1 MNQPNPELIRKK
13 QGMRLTWWSLAVALA
28 GLLIVAVGV
37 WWGLGQSSAP
47 ASQAPS
53 QAPATTPAEPRLAV
67 DRGTIDLGMQP
78 FDRTVS
84 AVFQV
89 QNVGGD
95 TLRILAEP
103 VVELVEGC

>member
-1 MNQPNPELIRKK
+1 MHQPNPERIRKK
-13 QGMRLTWWSLAVALA
+13 QSRRLTWWPLAVALA

-37 WWGLGQSSAP
+37 WWGLGQSAP
-47 ASQAPS
+47 ASQPPS
-53 QAPATTPAEPRLAV
+53 QALPTTSAAPRLAV
-67 DRGTIDLGMQP
+67 DRDTIDLGMQP
-78 FDRTVS
+78 FERPVS

>member
-1 MNQPNPELIRKK
+1 MNRPHPERIRKK
-13 QGMRLTWWSLAVALA
+13 QSRRLTWWPVAVALA

-37 WWGLGQSSAP
+37 WWGLGQSAPPSRAPIQTPSTTSADP
-47 ASQAPS
+47 H
-53 QAPATTPAEPRLAV
+53 LAV
-67 DRGTIDLGMQP
+67 DRDTIDLGMQP
-78 FDRTVS
+78 FERPVS